1 MAVSE
6 VAVRPEVSAPI
17 AGRATLRRLLASS
30 RLGLLGAA
38 IVFVVTLVSL
48 VGFVAEL
55 FDFPFTPYGPLEQD
69 LAARLEA
76 PSAAHPLGT
85 DELGRDILSR
95 ILAGAHFSLEVA
107 VIVLSAAI
115 VIGLL
120 VGIAAGF
127 AGGIVD
133 EVLMRV
139 TDLFLAFP
147 ALILAAAIA
156 ATLGPSLQTTMVAL
170 AVVFWP
176 WYARLVR
183 SQVLSLRQEEFVLAA
198 RTQGASTWHIMFRTL
213 LPNVLP
219 LIIVQ
224 AALDTG
230 YVILSTS
237 ALSFLGLGAQPP
249 TPEWG
254 AMVLQAASYQQ
265 DFWWYPVF
273 PGLALAVTA
282 LGFNL
287 LGDGL
292 RDWTDPLLRGSR

>member
-1 MAVSE
+1 MSVPD
-6 VAVRPEVSAPI
+6 VAVRPQGFAPV
-17 AGRATLRRLLASS
+17 AERTTLRRLLGGS

-38 IVFVVTLVSL
+38 IVFVVVLISL

-55 FDFPFTPYGPLEQD
+55 FDFTFTPYGPLEQD
-69 LAARLEA
+69 LTARLET

-95 ILAGAHFSLEVA
+95 ILAGAHISLEVA
-107 VIVLSAAI
+107 LIVLSAAI

-120 VGIAAGF
+120 VGLAAGL
-127 AGGIVD
+127 AGGLVD
-133 EVLMRV
+133 EVLMRI

-156 ATLGPSLQTTMVAL
+156 ATLGASLQTTMVAL
-170 AVVFWP
+170 AVVYWP

-183 SQVLSLRQEEFVLAA
+183 SQVLSLREEEFVLAA
-198 RTQGASTWHIMFRTL
+198 RTQGASTWRIMFRTL

-219 LIIVQ
+219 LVGVQ
-224 AALDTG
+224 ATLDTG
-230 YVILSTS
+230 YAILSTS

-254 AMVLQAASYQQ
+254 AMVLQAAAYQQ
-265 DFWWYPVF
+265 DYWWYPFF
-273 PGLALAVTA
+273 PGLALALTA